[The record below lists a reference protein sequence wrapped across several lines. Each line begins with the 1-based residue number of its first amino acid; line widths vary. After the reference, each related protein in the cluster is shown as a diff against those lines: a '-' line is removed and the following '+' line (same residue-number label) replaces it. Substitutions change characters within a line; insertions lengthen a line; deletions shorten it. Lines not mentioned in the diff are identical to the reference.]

1 MLYGFVYY
9 VANAVLAFG
18 IFPVLFPL
26 INWRSLS
33 NNAKRLFVFLILLLL
48 VSAAVVAYTI
58 TVREDF
64 PNAIPRAHLRYIC
77 FLFVPFIIVFFQPC
91 EPIMRCSHQKAYV
104 ITAVLIIFA
113 IIELF
118 I

>member
-64 PNAIPRAHLRYIC
+64 PNAHSKSAFEIYL
-77 FLFVPFIIVFFQPC
+77 
-91 EPIMRCSHQKAYV
+91 
-104 ITAVLIIFA
+104 
-113 IIELF
+113 LF
-118 I
+118 ICTIYHCIFSAM